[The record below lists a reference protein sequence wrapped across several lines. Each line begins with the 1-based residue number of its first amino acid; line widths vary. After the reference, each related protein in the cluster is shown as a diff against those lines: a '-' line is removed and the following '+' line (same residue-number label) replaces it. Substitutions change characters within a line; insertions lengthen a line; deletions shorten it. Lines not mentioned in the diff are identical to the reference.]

1 VNAYRRIAD
10 EIAARIASGEL
21 APGAKVPST
30 RQIMAEHGVAMAT
43 ATRVI
48 TTLRELGLVQARRGH
63 GTVVASDVVA
73 EGPDRARVVRAAIA
87 IADAEGLTGLSM
99 RRLAGELGIPTMSV
113 YRHVADKEELV
124 LLMMDEVMRGTP
136 PPSLSPVT
144 DGWRVCLETQAR
156 LQWQMYRRHTWLA
169 QAISFSRP
177 LPAANAMAHTEWAM
191 AALDAGG
198 FEPAVQ
204 LPAAAMVA
212 NYVRGTAVNLEE
224 EQQAVQETGM
234 TDEDWLES
242 QHERLAAVLAG
253 GRLPMMTRALVGE
266 GVEFSLDILLE
277 FGLQRLLDG
286 LEALRRVRENGPPG
300 E

>member
-1 VNAYRRIAD
+1 MSAYRRIAD
-10 EIAARIASGEL
+10 EIAARIAAGDL

-30 RQIMAEHGVAMAT
+30 RQIMAEYGVAMAT

-48 TTLRELGLVQARRGH
+48 TTLRERGLVQTRRGH
-63 GTVVASDVVA
+63 GTVVASGAVA
-73 EGPDRARVVRAAIA
+73 DGPDRERVVRTAIA

-124 LLMMDEVMRGTP
+124 LLMMDEVMGGTP
-136 PPSLSPVT
+136 PPALSPAT
-144 DGWRVCLETQAR
+144 DGWRACLEALAR
-156 LQWQMYRRHTWLA
+156 VQWQMYRRHAWLA

-177 LPAANAMAHTEWAM
+177 LPAPNAMAHTEWAM

-204 LPAAAMVA
+204 LSAAATVA

-234 TDEDWLES
+234 TDEDWFGT
-242 QHERLAAVLAG
+242 QHERVAAVLAG
-253 GRLPMMTRALVGE
+253 GRLPMMTRALVGLD
-266 GVEFSLDILLE
+266 VEFSLDILLE

-286 LEALRRVRENGPPG
+286 LERMAGAGQRPART
-300 E
+300 